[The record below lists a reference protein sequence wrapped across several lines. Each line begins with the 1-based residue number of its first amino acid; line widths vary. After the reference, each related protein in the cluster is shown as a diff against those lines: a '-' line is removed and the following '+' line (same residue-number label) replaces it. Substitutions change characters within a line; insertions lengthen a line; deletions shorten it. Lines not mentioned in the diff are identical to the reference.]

1 MRPILRL
8 LQPLST
14 DYLVNFLMRTYI
26 HAHAHTST
34 CTHTCTYAHTTQTH
48 TTHTHIHTHTQT
60 HTQHT
65 HTHTYTHTQVFA
77 NNHGAVVL
85 IKGTEFFMQQEVTNY
100 TATLQHNHKAPGESL
115 SSNIHAKQAN
125 KFMSLSIFRFM
136 LYSLLLC
143 AWTGYLL
150 HSHHF
155 ISRMCCRQITPHH
168 PLVWG

>member
-1 MRPILRL
+1 M
-8 LQPLST
+8 
-14 DYLVNFLMRTYI
+14 DI
-26 HAHAHTST
+26 HTCT
-34 CTHTCTYAHTTQTH
+34 CTHEHMHTHMHIHTQHKHTH
-48 TTHTHIHTHTQT
+48 NTHTHII
-60 HTQHT
+60 
-65 HTHTYTHTQVFA
+65 QVFA
-77 NNHGAVVL
+77 DNHGAVVL
-85 IKGTEFFMQQEVTNY
+85 IKGNEFFTQQEVTNY

-125 KFMSLSIFRFM
+125 EFTSLSIFRFM